1 MPFIDVEK
9 SIEDGRPVKLY
20 AFSIGSVTWRYTS
33 ADETIT
39 ALGHEWEPAAIS
51 DDGIKQTGETQND
64 AMTINAPSW
73 IGPCQLFMSAAPSK
87 AVQVSIF
94 QKHEGLAET
103 VAVYVGEITQVNY
116 PVPGSGRITCETLAS
131 TMRRE
136 GLRLGWQ
143 RTCPYSLYDPLTCKV
158 SKSAWGVTF
167 VVLSVDGFTATVE
180 LAAGRANG
188 FFNGGFAEWAH
199 PVRGAEFLPI
209 ETHSVSS
216 GAPVAATLMLFTD
229 PGDLYPGATGTLY
242 PGCSFTPAS
251 CQSFGNY
258 DNYGGVPD
266 LPGKSP
272 FDGSPVF

>member
-20 AFSIGSVTWRYTS
+20 AFSIGPVTWRYTS
-33 ADETIT
+33 ADETIS
-39 ALGHEWEPAAIS
+39 ALGHEWEPAAIT

-116 PVPGSGRITCETLAS
+116 PLPGSGRITCETLAS

-158 SKSAWGVTF
+158 DKSAWGVTF
-167 VVLSVDGFTATVE
+167 VVLSVNGFTVEVE
-180 LAAGRANG
+180 LGAGRANG
-188 FFNGGFAEWAH
+188 FFNGGFMEWAH

-209 ETHSVSS
+209 ETHTGSA
-216 GAPVAATLMLFTD
+216 GAVAATLALFTD
-229 PGDLYPGATGTLY
+229 PGDLYPGSTGTMY
-242 PGCSFTPAS
+242 PGCDFTPDS
-251 CQSFGNY
+251 CQDFGNY

-266 LPGKSP
+266 LPGQSP